1 MVWIGSPASDVSHP
15 ARLRWRAC
23 GSLQYAARCHRIR
36 NRGDHGRFENRAFAG
51 IVMVAVI
58 AVVIERSLLGSNSM
72 FQVPPHP
79 DSHALGT
86 LVWSLVLGLL
96 AGLVPDAFVEALLV
110 VREIV
115 KLIRGRYDWMM
126 LGVGGLAIG
135 LIGAAVFASW
145 GKLRVFGIGYSVL
158 SAALSGSLGLALMVA
173 LHIGKF
179 AATVFSYDSG
189 GACGIFAPTLFIGAM
204 LGGIVGA
211 LAHLAGSQSS
221 SMSSA
226 LALVGIGAMLGGT
239 ILAPV
244 TSILIIF
251 ELGGDYALIL
261 PIIAAN
267 LSSYAIANKLRRVPI
282 CEALLLQDG
291 INLRKFTILRPDRGW
306 QNLPVSTI
314 TTNTV
319 RNLETRLALARAR
332 LEIEND
338 RSKIYPVVDGN
349 YIGLVHKKWVKFVG
363 EKEPDKQVREI
374 FVAKENP
381 KVYPEISI
389 RVIANRFVDTEWSEI
404 PVVSRLSEEWLIR
417 IVTLHNINRQQI
429 LQEKDME

>member
-1 MVWIGSPASDVSHP
+1 
-15 ARLRWRAC
+15 
-23 GSLQYAARCHRIR
+23 
-36 NRGDHGRFENRAFAG
+36 
-51 IVMVAVI
+51 MVAVI
-58 AVVIERSLLGSNSM
+58 AAVIERSLLGSNSM

-189 GACGIFAPTLFIGAM
+189 EACGIFAPTLFIGAM

-291 INLRKFTILRPDRGW
+291 INLRKFPILRPDRGW

-332 LEIEND
+332 LEIENN

-349 YIGLVHKKWVKFVG
+349 YIGLVHKKWVKVVG

>member
-1 MVWIGSPASDVSHP
+1 
-15 ARLRWRAC
+15 
-23 GSLQYAARCHRIR
+23 
-36 NRGDHGRFENRAFAG
+36 
-51 IVMVAVI
+51 MVAVI
-58 AVVIERSLLGSNSM
+58 AAVIERSLLGSNSM

-86 LVWSLVLGLL
+86 LVWSWVLGLL

-110 VREIV
+110 VVEIV
-115 KLIRGRYDWMM
+115 KLIRGRYDWMI

-189 GACGIFAPTLFIGAM
+189 GTCGIFAPTLFIGAM

-291 INLRKFTILRPDRGW
+291 INLRKFPILRPDRGW

-338 RSKIYPVVDGN
+338 RSKIYSVVDGN
-349 YIGLVHKKWVKFVG
+349 YIGLVHKKWVKVVG
-363 EKEPDKQVREI
+363 EKEPDSKYGKYLWLRKTQ
-374 FVAKENP
+374 KC
-381 KVYPEISI
+381 I
-389 RVIANRFVDTEWSEI
+389 R
-404 PVVSRLSEEWLIR
+404 
-417 IVTLHNINRQQI
+417 
-429 LQEKDME
+429 K